1 MNFLKRFAKNLP
13 LLLASIL
20 LAIAVWVLAVTTTD
34 PVVKRNYTAH
44 PVDLEVTGLDP
55 SLLITSKLPEQV
67 SMTLSAPESIWN
79 SELSNTGVVR
89 AILDVSDLKAGN
101 FTLPVEIKIDAQPVR
116 VDNYSPRELEVHIEQ
131 LYSKDL
137 SITLVQPSSP
147 AVGYEAGT
155 PKLSA
160 STATVSGPSSQVEK
174 VTEVR
179 ATLDVSQAKQDIDR
193 TLELQALDESGLPVD
208 GVTLSPERINVKMA
222 VSQRGGYR
230 NVSIKVVTSG
240 QIASGYR
247 LTNISSNPLVVT
259 VYSSNPEMVNNL
271 PGYIET
277 VPLNLTDANE
287 DLQVSLPLA
296 LPSGIS
302 IVGESTI
309 KVSASISPIQGSTTL
324 PNLPVEV
331 VGLLPEYQASLSPDR
346 VDVIFSGP
354 IPMLDKLAPKDARV
368 FIDLTNYAEGTYQ
381 IEPMV
386 ELNVT
391 GVLVE
396 SKLPASIEV
405 EIQVAPK
412 ATATPKK

>member
-1 MNFLKRFAKNLP
+1 MNSLKRYTRNLS
-13 LLLASIL
+13 LLAASIL

-34 PVVKRNYTAH
+34 PVVKRNYSHA
-44 PVDLEVTGLDP
+44 VGLEVTGLDS
-55 SLLITSKLPEQV
+55 SLLITSKLPEQIT
-67 SMTLSAPESIWN
+67 MTLSAPESVWN
-79 SELSNTGVVR
+79 SELSNTNVIR
-89 AILDVSDLKAGN
+89 AVLDVSGLEAGN
-101 FTLPVEIKIDAQPVR
+101 YTLPIELKIDAQPVR
-116 VDNYSPRELEVHIEQ
+116 VDSYSPKELEVRIEQ

-137 SITLVQPSSP
+137 GITLVQPSSA

-174 VTEVR
+174 VIEVR
-179 ATLDVSQAKQDIDR
+179 ATLDISQAKEDIDR
-193 TLELQALDESGLPVD
+193 TLDLQALDESGLPVE
-208 GVTLSPERINVKMA
+208 GVTLSPERVNVKME

-259 VYSSNPEMVNNL
+259 VYSSNPELINNL

-277 VPLNLTDANE
+277 TPLNLTDANE
-287 DLQVSLPLA
+287 DLQVSVPLA
-296 LPSGIS
+296 LPSGITV
-302 IVGESTI
+302 VGESTI
-309 KVSASISPIQGSTTL
+309 KVSVSISPIQGSTTL
-324 PNLPVEV
+324 TNLPVEV
-331 VGLLPEYQASLSPDR
+331 VGLPPEYQAALSPDR

-354 IPMLDKLAPKDARV
+354 IPTLDNLKPKDVRV
-368 FIDLTNYAEGTYQ
+368 FIDLTNYTQGTYQ

-386 ELNVT
+386 ELDAT

-405 EIQVAPK
+405 EIQPAPSV
-412 ATATPKK
+412 TITPEK